1 MSDDAQYQL
10 TKVGIAISPSDEWH
24 LATGELDV
32 AHDLIH
38 EDEVSIV
45 YGVPLREVRA
55 WAGFMDVE
63 PETML
68 TVMYAQARII
78 MDHSG
83 MLDTFV
89 SRVPMVIVQYE

>member
-1 MSDDAQYQL
+1 MSDDAQYRL
-10 TKVGIAISPSDEWH
+10 TDEGIAISPSDEWH

-38 EDEVSIV
+38 EDELSIV

-68 TVMYAQARII
+68 VRRGTISHGPLRYA
-78 MDHSG
+78 G
-83 MLDTFV
+83 NF
-89 SRVPMVIVQYE
+89 RVTGTDGDCPA

>member
-1 MSDDAQYQL
+1 MSDDAQYRL
-10 TKVGIAISPSDEWH
+10 TDEGIAISPSDEWH

-38 EDEVSIV
+38 EDELSIV

-68 TVMYAQARII
+68 SVMYVEALSL
-78 MDHSG
+78 MGHSD
-83 MLDTFV
+83 MLETFA
-89 SRVPMVIVQYE
+89 SRVPMVIVQHE